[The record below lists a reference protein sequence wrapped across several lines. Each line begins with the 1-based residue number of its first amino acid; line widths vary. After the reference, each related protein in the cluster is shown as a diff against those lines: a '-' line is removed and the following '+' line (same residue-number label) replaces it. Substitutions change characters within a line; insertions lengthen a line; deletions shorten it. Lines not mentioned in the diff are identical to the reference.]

1 LGEAWLFS
9 KAATVAAVL
18 AVFHDTKFAPEC
30 VRLEEWDQ
38 QVSSSLKK
46 EERRGTPPPPPSLSL
61 EGYSD
66 PLLRVWG
73 ARP

>member
-1 LGEAWLFS
+1 
-9 KAATVAAVL
+9 VAAVL
-18 AVFHDTKFAPEC
+18 AVSRDAEFAPKC
-30 VRLEEWDQ
+30 VRLEGWDQ

-46 EERRGTPPPPPSLSL
+46 EERRGDPFPPPSLSL